1 MRSLSIAATSL
12 LAAAVVA
19 AIPSDLSGLLAEPT
33 SALDWWETA
42 GTARATTS
50 VIQGLAAFGFAY
62 VAAVAAVVALAD
74 AFHLRTVRRL
84 ALRLATPQL
93 RRALTI
99 GVVAGAVALPSPA
112 FAEESMIAVTDVGP
126 TDTASEVEPFV
137 LTDLGPA
144 ETPPPDPSTPLVS
157 TAAVRDSFRPQV
169 ANTAPDAWLVE
180 SGDHLWGI
188 AESVLAEQHG
198 DAPDEGETARY
209 WGALIEANTSVI
221 ADPDLIFP
229 GQVLTLPP
237 APTAGS

>member
-1 MRSLSIAATSL
+1 MRPLSIAAASL
-12 LAAAVVA
+12 AAAAVVA
-19 AIPSDLSGLLAEPT
+19 AIPSDLSSLLSEPT
-33 SALDWWETA
+33 SALEWWDTA
-42 GTARATTS
+42 GTAGAT
-50 VIQGLAAFGFAY
+50 VAVVQGLAALGFAY
-62 VAAVAAVVALAD
+62 VGAVAAVVVLAD
-74 AFHLRTVRRL
+74 ALRLHTVRRL
-84 ALRLATPQL
+84 ILRLATPQL
-93 RRALTI
+93 RRALTV
-99 GVVAGAVALPSPA
+99 GVIAGAVALPSPA

-126 TDTASEVEPFV
+126 TDTAGEVEPFV

-188 AESVLAEQHG
+188 AESVLTDQRG
-198 DAPDEGETARY
+198 GAPDEAETARY
-209 WGALIEANTSVI
+209 WGALIEANTTAI

-237 APTAGS
+237 VPTAGS